1 MKVRIYTDGACSE
14 NPGPGGWASIWV
26 SDDDIK
32 VKSGCNVNT
41 TNNQMELMA
50 VIVSLRRI
58 RSHYG
63 TLLAMVPE
71 VQINEEYEIYSD
83 SAYVVNSINNNWIY
97 KWRLN
102 GWKTSKGD
110 DVKNRQLW
118 EECMNLLSILKSH
131 GVKLT
136 FIKVKGHSG
145 DTLNE
150 YADEVAKKEVLNAR
164 KAGML

>member
-26 SDDDIK
+26 SDNGIK
-32 VKSGCNVNT
+32 VISGRNPKT
-41 TNNQMELMA
+41 TNNQMELTA
-50 VIVSLRRI
+50 VVVSLRRV
-58 RSHYG
+58 RNFLT
-63 TLLAMVPE
+63 TLSNPWMSK
-71 VQINEEYEIYSD
+71 EYEIYSD
-83 SAYVVNSINNNWIY
+83 SAYVVNSINNNWIER
-97 KWRLN
+97 WRLN

-110 DVKNRQLW
+110 AIKNVELW
-118 EECMNLLSILKSH
+118 MECLKLLSKIRQMGIKI
-131 GVKLT
+131 T

-150 YADEVAKKEVLNAR
+150 YADEIAKKEVLNAR